1 MGLIHVEIELINAG
15 DKEYIRRGD
24 MDPGEMRRI
33 TVRALVDSGA
43 LHMAINENIQEV
55 LQLPVI
61 GKEKTQ
67 LASGQIVEYDIVGN
81 LEVRFGE
88 YTAYCSAVVL
98 PGAAEPLLG
107 AIPMEAMNVIVH
119 PSRQELVHSSK
130 PVMMVGLR
138 PAP

>member
-1 MGLIHVEIELINAG
+1 MGLIHAEIDLING
-15 DKEYIRRGD
+15 NDKELIRRGH
-24 MDPGEMRRI
+24 MDPDEMRKIR
-33 TVRALVDSGA
+33 VLALVDSGA

-67 LASGQIVEYDIVGN
+67 LASGQVVQYDIVGP

-98 PGAAEPLLG
+98 PGEAEPLLG
-107 AIPMEAMNVIVH
+107 AIPMEAMNVIIH

-138 PAP
+138 PVP